1 MRTQKS
7 AMNKVAKINKNKTEL
22 NAHRL
27 NLSLQADIDKVV
39 DEMDDSYQLLEEQQ
53 QELDGLALKLRN
65 IKGDFD
71 KLVNDTEGDIRSAQ
85 ADLQQGKSIEA
96 KVKQAAKDLGVD
108 PDGVKGFDLLQ
119 VSINDLEEQIKFT
132 PKFIQQLK

>member
-39 DEMDDSYQLLEEQQ
+39 DEMGDSYQLLEEQQ

>member
-27 NLSLQADIDKVV
+27 NLSLQADINKVV
-39 DEMDDSYQLLEEQQ
+39 DEMDDSFGLLEEQQ
-53 QELDGLALKLRN
+53 QELDDLALKLRN

-119 VSINDLEEQIKFT
+119 VAINDLEEQIKFT

>member
-27 NLSLQADIDKVV
+27 NLSLQADINKVV
-39 DEMDDSYQLLEEQQ
+39 DEMDDSFGLLEEQQ
-53 QELDGLALKLRN
+53 QELDDLALKLRN